1 MTAMNFKSDSTRL
14 ASPALAACALALM
27 SFAGP
32 AAAGLKCTH
41 YTITSCMFDKNG
53 EQTCVVTGGYDVCVA
68 TSDPGPVKA
77 PSAKL
82 ALPGGTVSGTLPGTT
97 TQTFQSKSVLSKR

>member
-14 ASPALAACALALM
+14 ASPAFAAFALALV

-68 TSDPGPVKA
+68 VSDPGPVKA
-77 PSAKL
+77 PSAIFPQ
-82 ALPGGTVSGTLPGTT
+82 PGGTVSGTLPGK
-97 TQTFQSKSVLSKR
+97 TQIFQSKSLLSKR